1 MTAQTETK
9 PRKPGLGVLK
19 SLLLILPILLLSFL
33 FLVGVLP
40 RGDPL
45 LPIAGIVTW
54 LVLNTLFFLML
65 YTGKTYRYRR
75 VLFVALA
82 LTLIITFAA
91 SILGTRGSLSLTDA
105 DVLQGK
111 TPFCFLVIPTIII
124 PALFT
129 RTIIFPGS
137 LLTGFAPIASMLVL
151 WAGATLVVG
160 RGWCSWLC
168 FYGGL
173 DEGCSRILKKPVI
186 KSIDRRWTYLP
197 WAVLLGVVLLS
208 AVTLSPAYCEWLCP
222 FKAVTESAAITSTLI
237 LIQTIIFVTLFV
249 GLVVVLPIL
258 TRRRTQCA
266 LFCPLG
272 PLQSLANKI
281 NVFDVRIDPEKC
293 SRCKLCIRSC
303 PTLSLDEAS
312 LESGRTLMSCTK
324 CGQCVD
330 ACPRKAIS
338 FHIKGT
344 KVGIGADAARVLFL
358 YPTFIIFA
366 AFGGSIISSAILNVL
381 KLVTTGRMY

>member
-1 MTAQTETK
+1 MTAQTETR
-9 PRKPGLGVLK
+9 PRNPGLGVVK
-19 SLLLILPILLLSFL
+19 SLLLALPILLLSFL
-33 FLVGVLP
+33 FLAGGP
-40 RGDPL
+40 PGEDPL
-45 LPIAGIVTW
+45 PFIAAMITW
-54 LVLNTLFFLML
+54 LGLNTLFFLML
-65 YTGKTYRYRR
+65 YTGKTYRYRLI
-75 VLFVALA
+75 LFVVLA

-105 DVLQGK
+105 DMLQGK
-111 TPFCFLVIPTIII
+111 TPFCPLVIPTIII

-137 LLTGFAPIASMLVL
+137 LLTGFASISIMLVL
-151 WAGATLVVG
+151 WIGATLAVG

-186 KSIDRRWTYLP
+186 KTIDRRWTYLP

-208 AVTLSPAYCEWLCP
+208 AITLSPAYCEWLCP
-222 FKAVTESAAITSTLI
+222 FKAVTESAAVTSTLI
-237 LIQTIIFVTLFV
+237 LIQTIIFVALFV

-258 TRRRTQCA
+258 TKRRTQCA

-272 PLQSLANKI
+272 ALQSLSNKI
-281 NVFDVRIDPEKC
+281 NVFDVRIDPDKC
-293 SRCKLCIRSC
+293 SRCKQCIRSC
-303 PTLSLDEAS
+303 STLSLDEAS
-312 LESGRTLMSCTK
+312 LESGRTLMTCTK
-324 CGQCVD
+324 CGRCVD
-330 ACPRKAIS
+330 ACPREAIS

-344 KVGIGADAARVLFL
+344 RAGISANAARVLFL

-366 AFGGSIISSAILNVL
+366 AFGGGIISSAILSIL

>member
-9 PRKPGLGVLK
+9 PRKPGLGILK
-19 SLLLILPILLLSFL
+19 SLLLMLPISLLSFL
-33 FLVGVLP
+33 FLTGGP
-40 RGDPL
+40 PGGDPL
-45 LPIAGIVTW
+45 RFIAGIVTW
-54 LVLNTLFFLML
+54 LALNTLFFLML
-65 YTGKTYRYRR
+65 YTGKTYRYRL

-91 SILGTRGSLSLTDA
+91 SILSTRGSLSLTEA
-105 DVLQGK
+105 DILQGK
-111 TPFCFLVIPTIII
+111 TPFCHLVIPTIII

-137 LLTGFAPIASMLVL
+137 LLTGFAPIASMLVI
-151 WAGATLVVG
+151 WAGATLALG

-197 WAVLLGVVLLS
+197 WAVLLGVALLS
-208 AVTLSPAYCEWLCP
+208 AATLSPAYCEWLCP
-222 FKAVTESAAITSTLI
+222 FKAVTEAAAITSTLI
-237 LIQTIIFVTLFV
+237 LIQTVIFVTLFV

-293 SRCKLCIRSC
+293 SRCKLCMRSC

-312 LESGRTLMSCTK
+312 LESGRTLMTCTK

-344 KVGIGADAARVLFL
+344 KVGIGANVARVLFL
-358 YPTFIIFA
+358 YPTFIFFS
-366 AFGGSIISSAILNVL
+366 AFGGGIIASAILNVL